1 MRVAWLLLF
10 GLLSFS
16 LQAAEPPAVSVL
28 TFQPGEVYWQR
39 YGHNAL
45 LVRED
50 GMARVY
56 NYGIFD
62 FRQKNFALNF
72 ARGRMTYRLAEERF
86 EQTLWQYRQEGR
98 WVREQRLR
106 LRPEQARRLAAFLAW
121 NAQPENA
128 DYRYD
133 YFSDN
138 CSTKVRDALDA
149 ALGGALQRHLV
160 GQSTGVSY
168 RSEAARMMQGLPP
181 MLLLTDGLLGRS
193 ADAPIDRWQRS
204 FLPEV
209 LMEAL
214 REITVDDLP
223 LVSREQLWVEG
234 REGSTSSMPPSLTM
248 PLALAGLGLAALLV
262 MSARVALLSVPGRGL
277 AVLVSLISGLGGAV
291 LAMAWL
297 FTDHQAMA
305 HNQNLLL
312 FSPLSLLLVWPLSR
326 RQPAPSAQRWALAVL
341 LLAVIGLGLQAF
353 PTLAQGNAHWVLFWL
368 PVHFA
373 LAYRLRRPA

>member
-1 MRVAWLLLF
+1 MRALVLLLG
-10 GLLSFS
+10 GLLSGT
-16 LQAAEPPAVSVL
+16 LQAAEPPAISVL

-45 LVRED
+45 LVREQ
-50 GMARVY
+50 GLERVY

-106 LRPEQARRLAAFLAW
+106 LRPEQARRLASFLAW
-121 NAQPENA
+121 NARPENA
-128 DYRYD
+128 EYRYD

-149 ALGGALQRHLV
+149 ALDGALRRHL
-160 GQSTGVSY
+160 QDQPTGVSY

-181 MLLLTDGLLGRS
+181 MLLLTDGLLGRR

-214 REITVDDLP
+214 REITVEDLP
-223 LVSREQLWVEG
+223 LVARERLWVEG
-234 REGSTSSMPPSLTM
+234 RGAPTPATAPSLTLPM
-248 PLALAGLGLAALLV
+248 ASAGLALAVLLLLRTPGSALSLAGRGLAALT
-262 MSARVALLSVPGRGL
+262 
-277 AVLVSLISGLGGAV
+277 SLIAGLGGAV
-291 LAMAWL
+291 LALAWL
-297 FTDHQAMA
+297 ATDHQAMA
-305 HNQNLLL
+305 QNQNLLL
-312 FSPLSLLLVWPLSR
+312 FSPLSLLLVAPLLR
-326 RQPAPSAQRWALAVL
+326 RQAAPAARRGALAVL
-341 LLAVIGLGLQAF
+341 LLAVLALGLHAF
-353 PTLAQGNAHWVLFWL
+353 PTLAQGNLHWVLFWL

-373 LAYRLRRPA
+373 LACRLWRPA